1 MIRSSLVKSVTAFIV
16 LALLS
21 VNISSKDVNAG
32 SYPQVSAAADAASHF
47 TGSQPQHNLSNSSP
61 RTKTQAA
68 YLHLNKKIHRM
79 LGGEDD
85 GHHHDAT
92 KPWGEVLG
100 SCFLVN
106 IVTLSGVLF
115 FTKSCSKESLTKKP
129 EATVHNTF
137 AKFAIPS
144 FAAGALFATTLFLI
158 LPESFSHVQVG
169 LSKGGGY
176 EGEEDHEGE
185 IPVDVAWRVGMC
197 ILIGFLVPA
206 ILNIFTGRHDH
217 DENGLVQVH
226 QEEEE
231 ENNADDEE
239 ALTENEQEE
248 QNSIDWGLAGSLII
262 GDFLHNFGDG
272 IFIGAAFFGC
282 SKSLAWT
289 IVGITVYHEIAQEI
303 SDLLLLTRF
312 AGFSLLQ
319 AIVVNF
325 LSGTSVII
333 GGLIIL
339 AIDVGD
345 VALGVIFAISS
356 GIYLQIALAEC
367 SPRANANM
375 NTTKERLLGLLMF
388 TIGVVP
394 IGLTLLNHNHC
405 EAGHDHR

>member
-1 MIRSSLVKSVTAFIV
+1 MIRSSLVKSLTAFIV
-16 LALLS
+16 LALLN
-21 VNISSKDVNAG
+21 VNISSKDVNVV
-32 SYPQVSAAADAASHF
+32 SHPTVSAVAAAASHF
-47 TGSQPQHNLSNSSP
+47 TGSQQRNLVGSSSP
-61 RTKTQAA
+61 HRKTQATTTTT
-68 YLHLNKKIHRM
+68 YLHPNKKIHRT
-79 LGGEDD
+79 LGGEDE
-85 GHHHDAT
+85 GHHHHT
-92 KPWGEVLG
+92 TTPWGEVLG

-115 FTKSCSKESLTKKP
+115 FTKSCSKEGLTKKP
-129 EATVHNTF
+129 EATIRNTF

-169 LSKGGGY
+169 LAKGGGNG
-176 EGEEDHEGE
+176 GEEGE
-185 IPVDVAWRVGMC
+185 IPVDVTWRVGMC

-206 ILNIFTGRHDH
+206 VLDIFTGRHDH
-217 DENGLVQVH
+217 DQNGLVRVH
-226 QEEEE
+226 QREG

-239 ALTENEQEE
+239 ALVENEQEE
-248 QNSIDWGLAGSLII
+248 QNAIDWGLAGSLII

-272 IFIGAAFFGC
+272 IFIGAAFYGC

-289 IVGITVYHEIAQEI
+289 IVGVTVYHEVAQEI

-319 AIVVNF
+319 AICVNF
-325 LSGTSVII
+325 LSGTSVIL
-333 GGLIIL
+333 GGLIVL

-356 GIYLQIALAEC
+356 GVYLQIALTEC

-375 NTTKERLLGLLMF
+375 STTKERLLGILMF